1 MAFSFPIKP
10 SFSTVLPFKFIRS
23 FFNIISLETELIIRS
38 LYFDTFGCSQ
48 IKFISK
54 LFIKKFYLKR
64 LSTTG
69 FNILGDLIFLYFF
82 VFGKKD
88 PISLFLIAPKI
99 ESIIECKITSPSECP
114 FNPE

>member
-23 FFNIISLETELIIRS
+23 FFNIISLEIELIIRS

-54 LFIKKFYLKR
+54 LYKLDPFLKKIV
-64 LSTTG
+64 SG
-69 FNILGDLIFLYFF
+69 ELIYFA
-82 VFGKKD
+82 K
-88 PISLFLIAPKI
+88 
-99 ESIIECKITSPSECP
+99 
-114 FNPE
+114 